1 MVFVV
6 GITSRDLHIV
16 FRFDKH
22 GQPLSGKKSNTNIMS
37 FMVRKSTGT
46 TNSAATKHKTV
57 DTSCSSPMVMEIP
70 DLQETLIESK
80 SKKKLTSF
88 LFTQQ
93 KIQDFLY
100 KKCPSLNNIEV
111 LENEAFIHGLEP
123 SIKVINDFEKAV
135 ELDEK
140 NQVRKPLKTSNLQ
153 AKVSRVKTL
162 LNKLTEKMQETS
174 KIKID
179 ISKRTYII
187 SVTSTKKNT
196 EFMDVVARAN
206 EIKNFIQSESLLSK
220 LKKYITQQKK
230 QDSRPIA
237 EVVTRELNME
247 YFNSILTWEKAY
259 LDADFIKPSQLPYGL
274 SLLELIRIASHIEQ
288 EVFAETMYIET
299 NREKIV

>member
-1 MVFVV
+1 M
-6 GITSRDLHIV
+6 

-22 GQPLSGKKSNTNIMS
+22 GEPLSGKKSNANIMS

-46 TNSAATKHKTV
+46 TNGAATKHKTV
-57 DTSCSSPMVMEIP
+57 DISCSSPMVMEIP

-93 KIQDFLY
+93 KIQDVLY

-140 NQVRKPLKTSNLQ
+140 NQVQKPLKTSNLQ

-174 KIKID
+174 KIRID
-179 ISKRTYII
+179 ISKGTYII
-187 SVTSTKKNT
+187 LVTSTKKNT
-196 EFMDVVARAN
+196 ELMDVVARDN

-220 LKKYITQQKK
+220 LKKHISHK
-230 QDSRPIA
+230 RN
-237 EVVTRELNME
+237 E
-247 YFNSILTWEKAY
+247 IL
-259 LDADFIKPSQLPYGL
+259 DPSP
-274 SLLELIRIASHIEQ
+274 R
-288 EVFAETMYIET
+288 
-299 NREKIV
+299 

>member
-1 MVFVV
+1 
-6 GITSRDLHIV
+6 
-16 FRFDKH
+16 
-22 GQPLSGKKSNTNIMS
+22 
-37 FMVRKSTGT
+37 
-46 TNSAATKHKTV
+46 
-57 DTSCSSPMVMEIP
+57 MVMENP

-93 KIQDFLY
+93 NIQDVLY

-140 NQVRKPLKTSNLQ
+140 NQVQKPLKTSNLQ

-174 KIKID
+174 KIRIG
-179 ISKRTYII
+179 ISKGTYII

-196 EFMDVVARAN
+196 ELMDVVARDN
-206 EIKNFIQSESLLSK
+206 EIKNFIQSESFFSK
-220 LKKYITQQKK
+220 LKKHISHK
-230 QDSRPIA
+230 RN
-237 EVVTRELNME
+237 E
-247 YFNSILTWEKAY
+247 IL
-259 LDADFIKPSQLPYGL
+259 DPSP
-274 SLLELIRIASHIEQ
+274 R
-288 EVFAETMYIET
+288 
-299 NREKIV
+299 